1 MNHRLSILAMLL
13 GIATCLTPYRAQAD
27 EPCCDEAHGFH
38 RSGPLYLGIPVDL
51 DTHRSSPGRH
61 GFLVAMDGA
70 DPLLSACRHQGDIWI
85 AGSDQPQTCHG
96 VTKGEALAMLD
107 IDPSRAAPRGDDLM
121 LPTVLSTSRF
131 SMRKAIISNASS
143 TDADLIRTV
152 EPSIPPTSVIEALNI
167 GNKGQPLYLEG
178 SRHLKDGNGDDAC
191 ATTARAVFVKNNGKV
206 TRLGTLPNQPT
217 AVVTADRQYLI
228 VPVDCGKRV
237 GVWAIG
243 AKLEQVGYLDNGYE
257 YGG

>member
-1 MNHRLSILAMLL
+1 MLAMLL
-13 GIATCLTPYRAQAD
+13 GIAVCLAPYRARAD
-27 EPCCDEAHGFH
+27 EPCCDDAHGFH

-51 DTHRSSPGRH
+51 DAQGRTPGRH

-107 IDPSRAAPRGDDLM
+107 IDPSSAAPRSDDLM
-121 LPTVLSTSRF
+121 LPTVLSTSNF
-131 SMRKAIISNASS
+131 SMRKAIISNAPS
-143 TDADLIRTV
+143 TDADRIRTV

-167 GNKGQPLYLEG
+167 GNEGQALYLAG
-178 SRHLKDGNGDDAC
+178 TRHLKDGNGDDAC
-191 ATTARAVFVKNNGKV
+191 ATTAQAVFVKNNGKM

-237 GVWAIG
+237 GIWAIG
-243 AKLEQVGYLDNGYE
+243 VKLEQVGYLDNGYE